1 MTAAGDKAASAKSSG
16 EASSSTSFAAA
27 LTQAGAQPR
36 SPSDASTAS
45 GASVADATGGREA
58 RPDTAQLP
66 GDTNAR
72 LSADQADT
80 LAKLT
85 LADTANAS
93 GDDIAEALSA
103 LRTKAAGTHGGD
115 IAEELSAVGSQA
127 SGNDIADALSALL
140 EKGAGA
146 TDDAITQA
154 LTGADGQP
162 GADNGQTDA
171 LALAALFA
179 GLQPL
184 GASSDARL
192 PAEARAG
199 QLLTSVSSSTST
211 AKGLAG
217 STNMLASAIG
227 LATRDL
233 TGRAPADDG
242 EAALTSARALSS
254 ALDSAAAQRHGD
266 TLAQRDTNA
275 RGESPL
281 AALLTRTA
289 AGQQAQAQAAAGT
302 DAPLTAEQLAARAQT
317 APQGVELSALSRGH
331 GTSTE
336 ATAGFAGQLQQQSGS
351 PMTMPPSGAP
361 AAVPSHTLPVAVQS
375 PQWPASLGQ
384 QVLQMQQR
392 GDNQMQLKLHP
403 RELGALSVS
412 LNVQDNQAQL
422 QILSAHAPVRAAVEA
437 ALPQLRE
444 ALAQSG
450 IALGEAMVGDHG
462 QFQREQQES
471 DGRGASGSALG
482 TSGLA
487 TLDEPAD
494 AATAT
499 LNTLLGARGNINLYA

>member
-289 AGQQAQAQAAAGT
+289 AGQQAQAAAGT

-462 QFQREQQES
+462 QFQREQQEN
-471 DGRGASGSALG
+471 DGRATPGG
-482 TSGLA
+482 TLNASGLA
-487 TLDEPAD
+487 ALDEPAD